1 MISRELI
8 QRYQDLVES
17 HGAGFWWSMSLGEIL
32 EGTTYKVWMTHLNIK
47 PILTWIYFRRRI
59 T

>member
-1 MISRELI
+1 MQVSGEIVISRELI

-32 EGTTYKVWMTHLNIK
+32 EGTTYKV
-47 PILTWIYFRRRI
+47 
-59 T
+59 

>member
-1 MISRELI
+1 MSGEIVISRELI

-32 EGTTYKVWMTHLNIK
+32 EGTTYGV
-47 PILTWIYFRRRI
+47 
-59 T
+59 